1 MLYNQ
6 LFIAWVSF
14 QRRALSIQPYFNY
27 DLRFIELSFSQRL
40 LRPLEYLI
48 KAWKTLFWLIQERP
62 AVVWMQ
68 LPPTLVLHVFFF
80 YKAIFDHNCMIVADC
95 HNATF
100 RKPWLTIPG
109 FRLLLKYCDVVLVHN
124 SAVEQQIRELKL
136 SVSQLLVLED
146 PPAIFDDV
154 SSATSGEI
162 SGATSSEIL
171 GDLTEPWIIC
181 PCSFNKDEPIE
192 AILAA
197 ARLVPD
203 ITFVLTGNRHR
214 AAANHDISQLPENVK
229 LPGFLPIET
238 FDQLLCQANIVMG
251 LTLLDGIQ
259 LSVANEAVGV
269 GKPMV
274 LANTTTLR
282 RLFYKGAV
290 YIDPQES
297 ASIAAGCREAI
308 ERQAELTQ
316 AVDELRAERQ
326 QVWLKQAEQVREIL
340 KTPSKEPLISSTQH
354 L

>member
-1 MLYNQ
+1 MLYDQ

-27 DLRFIELSFSQRL
+27 DLRFIELSFSKRF
-40 LRPLEYLI
+40 LRPLEYVI
-48 KAWKTLFWLIQERP
+48 KAWKTLAWLIQERP
-62 AVVWMQ
+62 TVVWIQ
-68 LPPTLVLHVFFF
+68 LPPTLVLHILLL
-80 YKAIFDHNCMIVADC
+80 YKVIFDHNCMIVADC

-100 RKPWLTIPG
+100 RKPWLTLPG
-109 FRLLLKYCDVVLVHN
+109 FRFLLKYCDLVLVHN
-124 SAVEQQIRELKL
+124 SAVEQQIRDLKL
-136 SVSQLLVLED
+136 SVSQVLVLED
-146 PPAIFDDV
+146 PPAVFDQG
-154 SSATSGEI
+154 SGADSGAI
-162 SGATSSEIL
+162 SGNFS
-171 GDLTEPWIIC
+171 EPWIIC

-203 ITFVLTGNRHR
+203 ITFVLTGNKHR
-214 AAANHDISQLPENVK
+214 AAANHDISELPENVK

-238 FDQLLCQANIVMG
+238 FDQLLRQANVVMG

-290 YIDPQES
+290 YIDPQE
-297 ASIAAGCREAI
+297 ATAIAAGCREAI
-308 ERQAELTQ
+308 ERQAELKQ

-326 QVWLKQAEQVREIL
+326 QVWLKQAEKVQDIL
-340 KTPSKEPLISSTQH
+340 KSPSQVQLISSVRQ